1 METIEINIKSNAP
14 KVTQETTSL
23 RQQVKN
29 LRKEVESCT
38 VGTEQYAQ
46 ALQKLA
52 NATHEY
58 REQQEAVR
66 YTAADLGAVIENVQN
81 VATGLASG
89 FSAVNAIM
97 TLTGSNS
104 EVLEKTMVKLQAS
117 IALVQGLKG
126 LEGLGKD
133 LKRVSAS
140 IKAFGNSIGVALGP
154 ISILIGALTA
164 IGAGLSAIASSNA
177 NKKVDELTESY
188 NASSAAVTKMA
199 EELEFEVQ
207 LHEAAGQS
215 ASESAAER
223 IKNVDAIIDSYNR
236 LIEQEEEMK
245 KKYSSTGLWGWLNGD
260 NKARKKIDEN
270 IAAYNEKIKEQEAN
284 RVKLEKQRTLSITRE
299 TATRKQEAIKLA
311 EDISKAAQKA
321 GEDVKKQ
328 LDEVVKRYSETIK
341 SINSIN
347 KTLDITNA
355 KTIGDA
361 VTSDIDAWMT
371 VYGTDPKK
379 MQKSLTGTLNA
390 LIRYAYDEASK
401 IRDAAL
407 KKAKNESEKTEIANA
422 FTESIEEIYDAA
434 YPESLE
440 TGVKLANLIIEGFTD
455 AITES
460 KSISETFTEQFNA
473 LNHLYEEGIVD
484 YKQFYD
490 TLINIQS
497 DYQTSVADFEAQYID
512 ETKMSEEYI
521 AQLRYQY
528 ALKPI
533 AFQKEVGEKFLNE
546 LDKQFAE
553 IERKTQDSNNNL
565 TSASEQYWTEES
577 ERRSNW
583 WKFWVLIDSQSL
595 KERYNA
601 QIQALDSQKAIYDEE
616 YNAKVAHIQELLS
629 LNTLT
634 TEQEAQLNAQLAA
647 LNDEKLQNDLAYYE
661 NSTAARNEYYNN
673 LQTAVNQGIGAMGDL
688 SSNLADIFESA
699 AETMKDSE
707 GNYTKEGKKMLETS
721 AALQIATATMNAASG
736 IATVWATSAQLGP
749 IAGPI
754 VAGIQTA
761 AHIANLAVQ
770 IMSIK
775 RALAQGLA
783 GNTSGSAEAQSVD
796 TTFTLT
802 SPDAY
807 QNTLSDEVQ
816 TDLQANTKS
825 NQRVYVLESDITSKQ
840 DNVKSAVTTSTF

>member
-1 METIEINIKSNAP
+1 MESIEINIKSNAAQTA
-14 KVTQETTSL
+14 KETTSL

-29 LRKEVESCT
+29 LRKELESCT
-38 VGTEQYAQ
+38 VGTEEYAQ

-58 REQQEAVR
+58 REQQEAVK
-66 YTAADLGAVIENVQN
+66 YTAADLGAAIENVQN

-97 TLTGSNS
+97 TLTGNNS

-133 LKRVSAS
+133 LKRASAS
-140 IKAFGNSIGVALGP
+140 IKAFGNSIGVAMGP
-154 ISILIGALTA
+154 IAIFIGALTA
-164 IGAGLSAIASSNA
+164 IGAGVSAIANSNA
-177 NKKVDELTESY
+177 NKKIDELTESY

-215 ASESAAER
+215 ASEAAAER
-223 IKNVDAIIDSYNR
+223 IKNTDAIIDSYNK
-236 LIEQEEEMK
+236 LIKQEEEMK
-245 KKYSSTGLWGWLNGD
+245 KKYSSTGFWGWLTGD

-270 IAAYNEKIKEQEAN
+270 IAAYNELIKEQEAN
-284 RVKLEKQRTLSITRE
+284 RVKLEKERTLSITRE
-299 TATRKQEAIKLA
+299 NTKRKEEAVKLA

-390 LIRYAYDEASK
+390 LITYAYDEASK

-407 KKAKNESEKTEIANA
+407 KKAKNESEKTEIANV
-422 FTESIEEIYDAA
+422 FTESIKEINNAA
-434 YPESLE
+434 YPEAEAVGINIGTSL
-440 TGVKLANLIIEGFTD
+440 VEGFTD
-455 AITES
+455 AMAES

-473 LNHLYEEGIVD
+473 LNHLYEQGIID
-484 YKQFYD
+484 YEQFYD
-490 TLINIQS
+490 TLINIQKDYNNAVS
-497 DYQTSVADFEAQYID
+497 DFDAQYID

-533 AFQKEVGEKFLNE
+533 AFQKEVGEKFLDE
-546 LDKQFAE
+546 LDKQINEIDKKTQEAYDEYNLGTLSYLMSYRNIFQDFYADNFVSAYQAE
-553 IERKTQDSNNNL
+553 IQRLNFEKQT
-565 TSASEQYWTEES
+565 
-577 ERRSNW
+577 
-583 WKFWVLIDSQSL
+583 
-595 KERYNA
+595 
-601 QIQALDSQKAIYDEE
+601 YDAE
-616 YNAKVAHIQELLS
+616 YQAKVEHIQSMLQ

-634 TEQEAQLNAQLAA
+634 TEQEAELNAQLDQ
-647 LNDEKLQNDLAYYE
+647 LYQERLAHDVEYYSNTE
-661 NSTAARNEYYNN
+661 AARKDYMQN
-673 LQTAVNQGIGAMGDL
+673 LNAAVTQGIGAMGDL
-688 SSNLADIFESA
+688 SSNLADIFEAA
-699 AETMKDSE
+699 AETMKDAD

-721 AALQIATATMNAASG
+721 AALQIATATMNAAAG

-761 AHIANLAVQ
+761 AHVANLIVQ
-770 IMSIK
+770 IMNIK
-775 RALAQGLA
+775 KALAQGLA
-783 GNTSGSAEAQSVD
+783 GNTTGGAEAQTVD
-796 TTFTLT
+796 TSFTLT
-802 SPDAY
+802 SADAY

-816 TDLQANTKS
+816 TDLQANAQS
-825 NQRVYVLESDITSKQ
+825 NQRVYVVSSDITNAQ
-840 DNVKSAVTTSTF
+840 DSEKTTVTTSTF

>member
-1 METIEINIKSNAP
+1 MESIEINIKSNAAQAA
-14 KVTQETTSL
+14 KETTSL

-29 LRKEVESCT
+29 LRKELESCT
-38 VGTEQYAQ
+38 VGTEEYAQ

-58 REQQEAVR
+58 REQQEEVR
-66 YTAADLGAVIENVQN
+66 YTAADLGAAIENVQN

-133 LKRVSAS
+133 LKRASAS
-140 IKAFGNSIGVALGP
+140 IKAFGNSIGVAMGP
-154 ISILIGALTA
+154 IAIFIGALTA
-164 IGAGLSAIASSNA
+164 IGAGVSAIANSNA
-177 NKKVDELTESY
+177 NKKIDELTESY

-215 ASESAAER
+215 ASEAAAER
-223 IKNVDAIIDSYNR
+223 IKNTDAIIDSYNR
-236 LIEQEEEMK
+236 LIKQEEEMK
-245 KKYSSTGLWGWLNGD
+245 KKYSSTGFWGWLTGD

-270 IAAYNEKIKEQEAN
+270 IAAYNELIKEQEAN
-284 RVKLEKQRTLSITRE
+284 RVKLEKDRELAVTRE
-299 TATRKQEAIKLA
+299 NTKRKEEAVKLA
-311 EDISKAAQKA
+311 EDISKAAEKA

-328 LDEVVKRYSETIK
+328 LDEVVKKYSETIK

-361 VTSDIDAWMT
+361 VTSDIDAWKT

-390 LIRYAYDEASK
+390 LITYAYDEASK

-422 FTESIEEIYDAA
+422 FKESIEEINNAA
-434 YPESLE
+434 YPEAEAVGINIGTSL
-440 TGVKLANLIIEGFTD
+440 VEGFTD
-455 AITES
+455 AMTES

-473 LNHLYEEGIVD
+473 LNHLYEQGIVD
-484 YKQFYD
+484 YEEYYD
-490 TLINIQS
+490 TLINIQN
-497 DYQTSVADFEAQYID
+497 DYKNSVSDFEAQYID
-512 ETKMSEEYI
+512 ETKMTEEYI

-533 AFQKEVGEKFLNE
+533 AFQKEVGEKFLAE
-546 LDKQFAE
+546 LDKQINEIDKKTQEAYDEYNLGTLSYLMSYRNIFQDFYADNFVSAYQAE
-553 IERKTQDSNNNL
+553 IQRLNFEKQT
-565 TSASEQYWTEES
+565 
-577 ERRSNW
+577 
-583 WKFWVLIDSQSL
+583 
-595 KERYNA
+595 
-601 QIQALDSQKAIYDEE
+601 YDAE
-616 YNAKVAHIQELLS
+616 YQAKVEHIQSMLQ

-634 TEQEAQLNAQLAA
+634 TEQEAELNAQLDQLYQERLA
-647 LNDEKLQNDLAYYE
+647 NDVEYYSNTE
-661 NSTAARNEYYNN
+661 AARKDYMQN
-673 LQTAVNQGIGAMGDL
+673 LNAAITQGIGAMGDL

-699 AETMKDSE
+699 AETMKDAD

-721 AALQIATATMNAASG
+721 AALQIATATMTAAAG

-761 AHIANLAVQ
+761 AHVANLIVQ
-770 IMSIK
+770 IMNIK
-775 RALAQGLA
+775 KALAQGLA
-783 GNTSGSAEAQSVD
+783 GNTTGGAEAQTVD
-796 TTFTLT
+796 TSFTLT
-802 SPDAY
+802 SSDAY

-816 TDLQANTKS
+816 TDLQANAQS
-825 NQRVYVLESDITSKQ
+825 NQRVYVVSSDITNAQ
-840 DNVKSAVTTSTF
+840 DSEKTTVSTSTF

>member
-1 METIEINIKSNAP
+1 MESIEINIKSNAAQAA
-14 KVTQETTSL
+14 KETTSL

-29 LRKEVESCT
+29 LRKELESCT
-38 VGTEQYAQ
+38 VGTEEYAQ

-58 REQQEAVR
+58 REQQEEVR
-66 YTAADLGAVIENVQN
+66 YTAADLGAAIENVQN

-133 LKRVSAS
+133 LKRASAS
-140 IKAFGNSIGVALGP
+140 IKAFGNSIGVAMGP
-154 ISILIGALTA
+154 IGIFIGALTA
-164 IGAGLSAIASSNA
+164 IGAGVSAIANSNA
-177 NKKVDELTESY
+177 NKKIDELTESY

-215 ASESAAER
+215 ASEAAAER
-223 IKNVDAIIDSYNR
+223 IKNTNAIIDSYND
-236 LIEQEEEMK
+236 LIKQEEEMK
-245 KKYSSTGLWGWLNGD
+245 KKYSSTGFWGWLTGD

-270 IAAYNEKIKEQEAN
+270 IAAYNELIKEQEAN
-284 RVKLEKQRTLSITRE
+284 RVKLEKERTLAVTRE
-299 TATRKQEAIKLA
+299 NTKRKEEAVKLA

-390 LIRYAYDEASK
+390 LITYAYDEASK

-422 FTESIEEIYDAA
+422 FKESIEEINNAA
-434 YPESLE
+434 YPEAEAVGINIGTSL
-440 TGVKLANLIIEGFTD
+440 VEGFTD
-455 AITES
+455 AMTES

-473 LNHLYEEGIVD
+473 LNHLYSQGIID
-484 YKQFYD
+484 YQQFYD
-490 TLINIQS
+490 TLINIQK
-497 DYQTSVADFEAQYID
+497 DYNNAVADFDAQYID
-512 ETKMSEEYI
+512 ETKMTEEYI

-533 AFQKEVGEKFLNE
+533 AFQKEVGEKFL
-546 LDKQFAE
+546 AE
-553 IERKTQDSNNNL
+553 
-565 TSASEQYWTEES
+565 
-577 ERRSNW
+577 
-583 WKFWVLIDSQSL
+583 
-595 KERYNA
+595 
-601 QIQALDSQKAIYDEE
+601 LDSQLSAIENEYFKRSVIIERDEI
-616 YNAKVAHIQELLS
+616 NWVS
-629 LNTLT
+629 TLNTLSGQWST
-634 TEQEAQLNAQLAA
+634 SLKDRYNNEMALLQAKKDSDDEYYTQEKTRLTEQLNNNALTVEQKAELWAQIEQLDADHLLKVAEFNAKSEELNSQWKENLVSTVISGVDAFAGLTDALNAVSKAQLDEYKRQYEAGKISKEKF
-647 LNDEKLQNDLAYYE
+647 EKLQE
-661 NSTAARNEYYNN
+661 EM
-673 LQTAVNQGIGAMGDL
+673 LQQQ
-688 SSNLADIFESA
+688 
-699 AETMKDSE
+699 
-707 GNYTKEGKKMLETS
+707 
-721 AALQIATATMNAASG
+721 AALQIATTVIQTAAG
-736 IATVWATSAQLGP
+736 IATVWAQAAKLGP

-754 VAGIQTA
+754 IAGIQTA
-761 AHIANLAVQ
+761 AYVANMIAQ
-770 IMSIK
+770 IASIK
-775 RALAQGLA
+775 TALKSGLA
-783 GNTSGSAEAQSVD
+783 GDTSGGSASAPD
-796 TTFTLT
+796 TSFTLT
-802 SPDAY
+802 SADAC

-816 TDLQANTKS
+816 TDLQANAQS
-825 NQRVYVLESDITSKQ
+825 NQRVYVVSSDITNAQ
-840 DNVKSAVTTSTF
+840 DSDKTAVTTSTF

>member
-1 METIEINIKSNAP
+1 MESIEINIKSNAAQAA
-14 KVTQETTSL
+14 KETTSL

-29 LRKEVESCT
+29 LRKELESCT
-38 VGTEQYAQ
+38 VGTEEYAQ

-58 REQQEAVR
+58 REQQEEVR
-66 YTAADLGAVIENVQN
+66 YTAADLGAAIENVQN

-133 LKRVSAS
+133 LKRASAS
-140 IKAFGNSIGVALGP
+140 IKAFGNSIGVAMGP
-154 ISILIGALTA
+154 IGIFIGALTA
-164 IGAGLSAIASSNA
+164 IGAGVSAIANSNA
-177 NKKVDELTESY
+177 NKKIDELTESY

-215 ASESAAER
+215 ASEAAAER
-223 IKNVDAIIDSYNR
+223 IKNTNAIIDSYND
-236 LIEQEEEMK
+236 LIKQEEEMK
-245 KKYSSTGLWGWLNGD
+245 KKYSSTGFWGWLTGD

-270 IAAYNEKIKEQEAN
+270 IAAYNELIKEQEAN
-284 RVKLEKQRTLSITRE
+284 RVKLEKERTLAVTRE
-299 TATRKQEAIKLA
+299 NTKRKEEAVKLA

-390 LIRYAYDEASK
+390 LITYAYDEASK

-422 FTESIEEIYDAA
+422 FKESIEEINNAA
-434 YPESLE
+434 YPEAEAVGINIGTSL
-440 TGVKLANLIIEGFTD
+440 VEGFTD
-455 AITES
+455 AMTES

-473 LNHLYEEGIVD
+473 LNHLYSQGIID
-484 YKQFYD
+484 YQQFYD
-490 TLINIQS
+490 TLINIQK
-497 DYQTSVADFEAQYID
+497 DYNNAVADFDAQYID
-512 ETKMSEEYI
+512 ETKMTEEYI

-533 AFQKEVGEKFLNE
+533 AFQKEVGEKFL
-546 LDKQFAE
+546 AE
-553 IERKTQDSNNNL
+553 
-565 TSASEQYWTEES
+565 
-577 ERRSNW
+577 
-583 WKFWVLIDSQSL
+583 
-595 KERYNA
+595 
-601 QIQALDSQKAIYDEE
+601 LDSQLSAIENEYFKRSVIIERDEI
-616 YNAKVAHIQELLS
+616 NWVS
-629 LNTLT
+629 TLNTLSGQWST
-634 TEQEAQLNAQLAA
+634 SLKDRYNNEMALLQAKKDSDDEYYTQEKTRLTEQLNNNALTVEQKAELWAQIEQLDADHLLKVAEFNAKSEELNSQWKENLVSTVISGVDAFAGLTDALNAVSKAQLDEYKRQYEAGKISKEKF
-647 LNDEKLQNDLAYYE
+647 EKLQE
-661 NSTAARNEYYNN
+661 EM
-673 LQTAVNQGIGAMGDL
+673 LQQQ
-688 SSNLADIFESA
+688 
-699 AETMKDSE
+699 
-707 GNYTKEGKKMLETS
+707 
-721 AALQIATATMNAASG
+721 AALQIATTVIQTAAG
-736 IATVWATSAQLGP
+736 IATVWAQAAKLGP

-754 VAGIQTA
+754 IAGIQTA
-761 AHIANLAVQ
+761 AYVANMIAQ
-770 IMSIK
+770 IASIK
-775 RALAQGLA
+775 TALKSGLA
-783 GNTSGSAEAQSVD
+783 GDTSGGSASAPD
-796 TTFTLT
+796 TSFTLT
-802 SPDAY
+802 SADAY

-816 TDLQANTKS
+816 TDLQANAQS
-825 NQRVYVLESDITSKQ
+825 NQRVYVVSSDITNAQ
-840 DNVKSAVTTSTF
+840 DSDKTAVTTSTF

>member
-1 METIEINIKSNAP
+1 METIEISIKSNAP
-14 KVTQETTSL
+14 QVEKETTSL

-29 LRKEVESCT
+29 LRKELESCT
-38 VGTEQYAQ
+38 VGTEEYAQ

-66 YTAADLGAVIENVQN
+66 YTAADLGAAIENVQN

-133 LKRVSAS
+133 LQRASAS
-140 IKAFGNSIGVALGP
+140 IKAFGNSIGVAMGP
-154 ISILIGALTA
+154 IAIFIGALTA
-164 IGAGLSAIASSNA
+164 IGAGVSAIANSNA
-177 NKKVDELTESY
+177 NKKIDELTESY

-207 LHEAAGQS
+207 LHEAAGES
-215 ASESAAER
+215 ASEAAAER
-223 IKNVDAIIDSYNR
+223 IKNTDAIIDSYNR
-236 LIEQEEEMK
+236 LIKQEEEMK
-245 KKYSSTGLWGWLNGD
+245 KKYSSTGFWGWLTGD

-270 IAAYNEKIKEQEAN
+270 IAAYNELIKDQEAN
-284 RVKLEKQRTLSITRE
+284 RVKLEKERTLAVTRE
-299 TATRKQEAIKLA
+299 NTKRKEEAVKLA

-328 LDEVVKRYSETIK
+328 LDEVVKKYSETIK

-390 LIRYAYDEASK
+390 LITYAYDEASK

-422 FTESIEEIYDAA
+422 FTESIEEIQNAA

-440 TGVKLANLIIEGFTD
+440 TGVKLATLIIEGFTD
-455 AITES
+455 AMTES

-473 LNHLYEEGIVD
+473 LNHLYSQGIID

-490 TLINIQS
+490 TLINIQN
-497 DYQTSVADFEAQYID
+497 DYKNSVSDFEAQYID

-533 AFQKEVGEKFLNE
+533 AFQKEVGEKFLDE
-546 LDKQFAE
+546 LEKQFNEIDKKTQEAYDEYNLGTLSYLMSYRNIFQDFYADNFVSAYQAE
-553 IERKTQDSNNNL
+553 IQR
-565 TSASEQYWTEES
+565 
-577 ERRSNW
+577 
-583 WKFWVLIDSQSL
+583 
-595 KERYNA
+595 
-601 QIQALDSQKAIYDEE
+601 LDFEKQTYDAE
-616 YNAKVAHIQELLS
+616 YQAKVEHIQSMLQ

-634 TEQEAQLNAQLAA
+634 TEQETELNAQLDQLYQERLA
-647 LNDEKLQNDLAYYE
+647 NDVEYYSNTE
-661 NSTAARNEYYNN
+661 AARKDYMQN
-673 LQTAVNQGIGAMGDL
+673 LNAAITQGIGAMGDL
-688 SSNLADIFESA
+688 SSNLANIFEEA

-775 RALAQGLA
+775 KALAQGLA
-783 GNTSGSAEAQSVD
+783 GNTNGGAEAQTVD
-796 TTFTLT
+796 TSFTLT
-802 SPDAY
+802 SADAY

-816 TDLQANTKS
+816 TDLQANAQS

>member
-1 METIEINIKSNAP
+1 MESIEINIKSNAAQAA
-14 KVTQETTSL
+14 KETTSL

-133 LKRVSAS
+133 LKRASAS
-140 IKAFGNSIGVALGP
+140 IKAFGNSIGVAMGP
-154 ISILIGALTA
+154 IAIFIGALTA
-164 IGAGLSAIASSNA
+164 IGAGVSAIANSNA
-177 NKKVDELTESY
+177 NKKIDELTESY

-215 ASESAAER
+215 ASEAAAER
-223 IKNVDAIIDSYNR
+223 IKNTDAIIDSYNN
-236 LIEQEEEMK
+236 LIKQEEEMK
-245 KKYSSTGLWGWLNGD
+245 KKYSSTGFWGWLTGD

-270 IAAYNEKIKEQEAN
+270 IAAYNELVKEQEAN
-284 RVKLEKQRTLSITRE
+284 RVKLERERELAVTRE
-299 TATRKQEAIKLA
+299 NTKRKEEAVKLA

-328 LDEVVKRYSETIK
+328 LDEVVKKYSETIK

-390 LIRYAYDEASK
+390 LITYAYDEASK

-407 KKAKNESEKTEIANA
+407 KKAKNESEKTEIVNA
-422 FTESIEEIYDAA
+422 FKESIEEINNAA
-434 YPESLE
+434 YPEAEAVGINIGTLLVE
-440 TGVKLANLIIEGFTD
+440 GVTD
-455 AITES
+455 AMTES

-473 LNHLYEEGIVD
+473 LNHLYDQGIID

-490 TLINIQS
+490 TLINIQN
-497 DYQTSVADFEAQYID
+497 DYKNSVADFEAQYID

-546 LDKQFAE
+546 LDKQFNEIDKKTQEAYDEYNLGTISYLMSYRNIFQDFYADNFVSAYQAE
-553 IERKTQDSNNNL
+553 IQR
-565 TSASEQYWTEES
+565 
-577 ERRSNW
+577 
-583 WKFWVLIDSQSL
+583 
-595 KERYNA
+595 
-601 QIQALDSQKAIYDEE
+601 LDFEKQTYDAE
-616 YNAKVAHIQELLS
+616 YQAKVEHIQSMLQ

-634 TEQEAQLNAQLAA
+634 TEQEAELNAQLDQLYQERLA
-647 LNDEKLQNDLAYYE
+647 NDVEYYSNTE
-661 NSTAARNEYYNN
+661 AARKDYMKN
-673 LQTAVNQGIGAMGDL
+673 LNAAVTQGIDAMGDL
-688 SSNLADIFESA
+688 SSNLADIFATA
-699 AETMKDSE
+699 AETMKNAD

-721 AALQIATATMNAASG
+721 AALQIATATMTAAAG

-761 AHIANLAVQ
+761 AHVANLIVQ
-770 IMSIK
+770 IMNIK
-775 RALAQGLA
+775 KALAQGLA
-783 GNTSGSAEAQSVD
+783 GNTTGGAEAQSVD
-796 TTFTLT
+796 TSFTLT
-802 SPDAY
+802 SADAY

-816 TDLQANTKS
+816 TDLQANAQS
-825 NQRVYVLESDITSKQ
+825 NQRVYVVSSDITNAQ
-840 DNVKSAVTTSTF
+840 DSEKTTVSTSTF

>member
-1 METIEINIKSNAP
+1 MESIEINIKSNAAQAA
-14 KVTQETTSL
+14 KETTSL

-29 LRKEVESCT
+29 LRKELESCT
-38 VGTEQYAQ
+38 VGTEEYAQ

-58 REQQEAVR
+58 REQQEEVR
-66 YTAADLGAVIENVQN
+66 YTAADLGAAIENVQN

-133 LKRVSAS
+133 LKRAATS
-140 IKAFGNSIGVALGP
+140 IKAFGNSIGVAMGP
-154 ISILIGALTA
+154 IGIFIGALTA
-164 IGAGLSAIASSNA
+164 IGAGVSAIANSNA
-177 NKKVDELTESY
+177 NKKIDELTESY

-215 ASESAAER
+215 ASEAAAER
-223 IKNVDAIIDSYNR
+223 IKNTDAIIDSYNK
-236 LIEQEEEMK
+236 LIKQEEEMK
-245 KKYSSTGLWGWLNGD
+245 KKYSSTGFWGWLTGD

-270 IAAYNEKIKEQEAN
+270 IASYNELIKEQEAN

-390 LIRYAYDEASK
+390 LIGYAYDEASK

-422 FTESIEEIYDAA
+422 FTESIEEIQNAA

-440 TGVKLANLIIEGFTD
+440 TGVKLASLIIEGFTD
-455 AITES
+455 AMTDS
-460 KSISETFTEQFNA
+460 KSISDTFTEQFNA
-473 LNHLYEEGIVD
+473 LNHLYDQGIID

-490 TLINIQS
+490 TLINIQN
-497 DYQTSVADFEAQYID
+497 DYKNSVADFEAQYID

-533 AFQKEVGEKFLNE
+533 AFQKEVGDKFLAE
-546 LDKQFAE
+546 LDKQFNE
-553 IERKTQDSNNNL
+553 IDKKTQE
-565 TSASEQYWTEES
+565 A
-577 ERRSNW
+577 
-583 WKFWVLIDSQSL
+583 
-595 KERYNA
+595 YN
-601 QIQALDSQKAIYDEE
+601 E
-616 YNAKVAHIQELLS
+616 YNLGTLSYLMSYRNIFQDFYADNFVSAYQSEIQRLNFEKQTYDAEYQAKVEHIQSMLQ

-634 TEQEAQLNAQLAA
+634 TEQEAELNAQLDQLYQERIA
-647 LNDEKLQNDLAYYE
+647 NDVEYYSNTE
-661 NSTAARNEYYNN
+661 AARKNYMQN
-673 LQTAVNQGIGAMGDL
+673 LNAAITQGIGAMGDL
-688 SSNLADIFESA
+688 SSNLADIFATA
-699 AETMKDSE
+699 AETMKDAD

-721 AALQIATATMNAASG
+721 AALQIATATMTAAAG

-761 AHIANLAVQ
+761 AHVANLIVQ
-770 IMSIK
+770 IMNIK
-775 RALAQGLA
+775 KALAQGLA
-783 GNTSGSAEAQSVD
+783 GNTTGGAEAQTVD
-796 TTFTLT
+796 TSFTLT
-802 SPDAY
+802 SADAY

-816 TDLQANTKS
+816 TDLQANAQS

>member
-1 METIEINIKSNAP
+1 MESIEINIKSNAAQAA
-14 KVTQETTSL
+14 KETTSL

-29 LRKEVESCT
+29 LRKELESCT
-38 VGTEQYAQ
+38 VGTEEYAQ

-58 REQQEAVR
+58 REQQEEVR
-66 YTAADLGAVIENVQN
+66 YTAADLGAAIENVQN

-133 LKRVSAS
+133 LKRASAS
-140 IKAFGNSIGVALGP
+140 IKAFGNSIGVAMGP
-154 ISILIGALTA
+154 IAIFIGALTA
-164 IGAGLSAIASSNA
+164 IGAGVSAIANSNA
-177 NKKVDELTESY
+177 NKKIDELTESY

-215 ASESAAER
+215 ASEAAAER
-223 IKNVDAIIDSYNR
+223 IKNTDAIIDSYNR
-236 LIEQEEEMK
+236 LIKQEEEMK
-245 KKYSSTGLWGWLNGD
+245 KKYSSTGFWGWLTGD

-270 IAAYNEKIKEQEAN
+270 IAAYNELIKEQEAN
-284 RVKLEKQRTLSITRE
+284 RVKLEKDRELAVTRE
-299 TATRKQEAIKLA
+299 NTKRKEEAVKLA
-311 EDISKAAQKA
+311 EDISKAAEKA

-328 LDEVVKRYSETIK
+328 LDEVVKKYSETIK

-390 LIRYAYDEASK
+390 LITYAYDEASK

-422 FTESIEEIYDAA
+422 FTESIEEINNAA

-455 AITES
+455 AMTES

-473 LNHLYEEGIVD
+473 LNHLYDQGIID

-490 TLINIQS
+490 TLINIQN
-497 DYQTSVADFEAQYID
+497 DYKNSVADFEAQYID
-512 ETKMSEEYI
+512 ETSMSEEYI

-533 AFQKEVGEKFLNE
+533 AFQKEVGEKFLDE
-546 LDKQFAE
+546 LDKQFNE
-553 IERKTQDSNNNL
+553 IDKKTQEAYDEHNL
-565 TSASEQYWTEES
+565 GTLSYLMSYRNIFQDFYADNFVSAYQSEIQRLNFEKQTYDAEYQAKVEH
-577 ERRSNW
+577 
-583 WKFWVLIDSQSL
+583 
-595 KERYNA
+595 
-601 QIQALDSQKAIYDEE
+601 IQAMLQ
-616 YNAKVAHIQELLS
+616 

-634 TEQEAQLNAQLAA
+634 TEQEAELNAQLDQLYQERLA
-647 LNDEKLQNDLAYYE
+647 NDVEYYSNTE
-661 NSTAARNEYYNN
+661 AARKDYMKN
-673 LQTAVNQGIGAMGDL
+673 LNAAVTQGIDAMGDL
-688 SSNLADIFESA
+688 SSNLADIFATA
-699 AETMKDSE
+699 AETMKDAD

-721 AALQIATATMNAASG
+721 AALQIATATMNAAAG

-761 AHIANLAVQ
+761 AHVANLVVQ
-770 IMSIK
+770 IMNIK
-775 RALAQGLA
+775 KALAQGLA
-783 GNTSGSAEAQSVD
+783 GNTTGGAEAQTVD
-796 TTFTLT
+796 TSFTLT
-802 SPDAY
+802 SADAY

-816 TDLQANTKS
+816 TDLQSNAQS

>member
-1 METIEINIKSNAP
+1 METIQIDIKSNAAQAA
-14 KVTQETTSL
+14 KETTSL

-58 REQQEAVR
+58 REQQETVR

-133 LKRVSAS
+133 LQRASAS
-140 IKAFGNSIGVALGP
+140 IKAFGNSIGVAMGP
-154 ISILIGALTA
+154 IAIFIGALTA
-164 IGAGLSAIASSNA
+164 IGAGVSAIANSNA
-177 NKKVDELTESY
+177 NKKIDELTESY

-215 ASESAAER
+215 ASKAAAER
-223 IKNVDAIIDSYNR
+223 IKNTDAIIDSYNR
-236 LIEQEEEMK
+236 LIKQEEEMK
-245 KKYSSTGLWGWLNGD
+245 KKYSSTGFWGWLTGD

-270 IAAYNEKIKEQEAN
+270 IAAYNELIKEQEAN
-284 RVKLEKQRTLSITRE
+284 RVKLEKERTLAVTRE
-299 TATRKQEAIKLA
+299 TATRKQEAVKLA

-328 LDEVVKRYSETIK
+328 LDEVVKKYSETIK

-347 KTLDITNA
+347 KTLDITNT
-355 KTIGDA
+355 KTIGSA

-390 LIRYAYDEASK
+390 LITYAYDEASK

-407 KKAKNESEKTEIANA
+407 KKAKNESEKTEIANV
-422 FTESIEEIYDAA
+422 FTESIEEIQNAA

-455 AITES
+455 AMTES

-473 LNHLYEEGIVD
+473 LNHLYEQGIVD

-490 TLINIQS
+490 TLINIQN
-497 DYQTSVADFEAQYID
+497 DYKNSVADFEAQYID

-533 AFQKEVGEKFLNE
+533 AFQKEVGEKFLDE
-546 LDKQFAE
+546 LDKQFNEIDKKTQEAYNENNLGTLSYLMSYRNIFQDFYADNFVSAYQAE
-553 IERKTQDSNNNL
+553 IQR
-565 TSASEQYWTEES
+565 
-577 ERRSNW
+577 
-583 WKFWVLIDSQSL
+583 
-595 KERYNA
+595 
-601 QIQALDSQKAIYDEE
+601 LDFEKQTYDAE
-616 YNAKVAHIQELLS
+616 YQAKVEHIQSMLQ

-634 TEQEAQLNAQLAA
+634 TEQEAELNAQLDQLYQERLA
-647 LNDEKLQNDLAYYE
+647 NDVEYYSNTE
-661 NSTAARNEYYNN
+661 AARKDYMQN
-673 LQTAVNQGIGAMGDL
+673 LNAAITQGIGAMGDL
-688 SSNLADIFESA
+688 SSNLANIFEEA
-699 AETMKDSE
+699 AETMKDAD

-721 AALQIATATMNAASG
+721 AALQIATATMTAAAG

-761 AHIANLAVQ
+761 AHVANLIVQ
-770 IMSIK
+770 IMNIK
-775 RALAQGLA
+775 KALAQGLA
-783 GNTSGSAEAQSVD
+783 GNITGGAEAQSVD
-796 TTFTLT
+796 TSFTLT
-802 SPDAY
+802 SADAY

-816 TDLQANTKS
+816 TDLQANAQS
-825 NQRVYVLESDITSKQ
+825 NQRVYVVSSDITNAQ
-840 DNVKSAVTTSTF
+840 DSEKTTVSTSTF